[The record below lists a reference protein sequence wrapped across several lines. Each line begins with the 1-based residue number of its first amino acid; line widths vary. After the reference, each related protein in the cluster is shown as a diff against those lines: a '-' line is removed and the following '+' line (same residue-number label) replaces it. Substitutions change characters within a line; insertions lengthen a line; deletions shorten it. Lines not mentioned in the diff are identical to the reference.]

1 MAASSSAATT
11 MRLSAVSFAALLCL
25 LPAVAGAQF
34 KWLDANGR
42 VTYGDNPPRDARNIE
57 RVGAPVG
64 EADPSAALPF
74 EVRRA
79 AATFPLTLYTAPDCA
94 ACAGARDLLRA
105 RGAPYTEITIGSARD
120 MEAFRA
126 LNLGDRVPVLMVGR
140 QALKELQ
147 PEQWHSTLD
156 TAGYPRA
163 ATLPRNWRNPPPRP
177 MAPQDPAA
185 EAGTAPAQP
194 R

>member
-1 MAASSSAATT
+1 MRPAVASFVAP
-11 MRLSAVSFAALLCL
+11 LAALLCL
-25 LPAVAGAQF
+25 LPSLAAAQF

-42 VTYGDNPPRDARNIE
+42 VTYGDNPPREARNVE

-64 EADPSAALPF
+64 EADAGATLPF

-79 AATFPLTLYTAPDCA
+79 VAGFPLTLYTAADCA

-120 MEAFRA
+120 MEAFRK
-126 LNLGDRVPVLMVGR
+126 LDLGDRVPVLMVGR

-147 PEQWHSTLD
+147 PELWHSTLD

-163 ATLPRNWRNPPPRP
+163 ATLPRTWRNPPPRP
-177 MAPQDPAA
+177 LSPEPAA
-185 EAGTAPAQP
+185 AADAAPAP
-194 R
+194 AAR